1 MTFAWSVPKISQ
13 DKGSTVRKE
22 VCRSETVAEA
32 DEQIADLRK
41 LKRKSRYDAMH
52 HFGVSRRATGTS
64 DVVSIRARLGHVL
77 NRPTIGPSA
86 HCSRHLIVQ
95 GRYLIQ

>member
-13 DKGSTVRKE
+13 EKSSTVRKE
-22 VCRSETVAEA
+22 VCRLETVAEA

-52 HFGVSRRATGTS
+52 HWSFTS
-64 DVVSIRARLGHVL
+64 GD
-77 NRPTIGPSA
+77 
-86 HCSRHLIVQ
+86 RHQ
-95 GRYLIQ
+95 